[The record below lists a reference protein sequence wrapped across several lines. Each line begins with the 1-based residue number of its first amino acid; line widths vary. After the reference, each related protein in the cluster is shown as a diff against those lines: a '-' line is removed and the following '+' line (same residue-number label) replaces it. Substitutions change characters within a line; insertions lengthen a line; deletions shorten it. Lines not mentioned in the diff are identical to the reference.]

1 MKHFRYILILLFAFS
16 LQSCL
21 GSFYDI
27 EFHKDTDIVIPADGG
42 TYHFEVEAVETKTS
56 FSSVLRRFEYR
67 IIIDGEVIDQQLVHI
82 RISNAHIEVGDQWE
96 IEFNV
101 PQNETLT
108 QREVRVE
115 VIVEKDY
122 RPNESR
128 DSNKID
134 PGNNSWQ
141 TVWEAIQLSH

>member
-1 MKHFRYILILLFAFS
+1 M
-16 LQSCL
+16 
-21 GSFYDI
+21 
-27 EFHKDTDIVIPADGG
+27 
-42 TYHFEVEAVETKTS
+42 
-56 FSSVLRRFEYR
+56 
-67 IIIDGEVIDQQLVHI
+67 VHI

-101 PQNETLT
+101 PKNETLT

-141 TVWEAIQLSH
+141 TIWEAIQLSH